1 MARDGYLIMDSDL
14 HMMEPD
20 DLWARYLD
28 EPYRQNPPRFFG
40 AHQAKLGENKDDK
53 GNADNIMGMEIQGLA
68 IPAHAGQTGATVSSR
83 ELRRRSRARHPHFQV
98 ARARGFDAGST
109 LTAMDIEGID
119 VAVMYGTRGRQVL
132 CHDDLKPDYAAALAR
147 AYNNWAADYC
157 KTDPIRLKFAAQ
169 VAMHDVKSAVE
180 EARRS
185 VTELGAVAIVGTP
198 NPVNGQHL
206 HDEACE
212 PLWDVLE
219 ELDVPIGF
227 HPTGNTA
234 LKDDAGRRYVGHAN
248 FHPIAH
254 AIRNPVELM
263 GAIASM
269 TTGGIMERHPK
280 LRAAFLEGT
289 AGWLYWWLWRLDD
302 QWEKFGPGCERS
314 LSMLPSEYFRRQ
326 CYIALDVDEEPAVD
340 VVNKMGAEYFVV
352 SSDYPHS
359 DGAFPEAIEQFLG
372 LPFGDEQRRKI
383 LWDNCARLYSIET
396 PAAPLTRTAPQQV
409 TAAE

>member
-40 AHQAKLGENKDDK
+40 AHQAKLDDSKDDK

-68 IPAHAGQTGATVSSR
+68 IPAHAAQTGATVSSR

-98 ARARGFDAGST
+98 ARARGFDASST
-109 LTAMDIEGID
+109 LAAMDIEGID

-132 CHDDLKPDYAAALAR
+132 CHDDLKSDYAAALAR

-157 KTDPIRLKFAAQ
+157 KTDPMRLKFAAQ

-269 TTGGIMERHPK
+269 TTGGIMECHPK

-372 LPFGDEQRRKI
+372 LPLGDEQRRKI

-396 PAAPLTRTAPQQV
+396 PAAPLTRTASQQV

>member
-40 AHQAKLGENKDDK
+40 AHQAKLDDSKDDK

-68 IPAHAGQTGATVSSR
+68 IPAHAAQTGATISSR

-132 CHDDLKPDYAAALAR
+132 CHDDLKRDYAAALAR

-169 VAMHDVKSAVE
+169 VAMHDVKSAGE

-212 PLWDVLE
+212 PLWDLLE

-372 LPFGDEQRRKI
+372 LPLGDEQRRKI